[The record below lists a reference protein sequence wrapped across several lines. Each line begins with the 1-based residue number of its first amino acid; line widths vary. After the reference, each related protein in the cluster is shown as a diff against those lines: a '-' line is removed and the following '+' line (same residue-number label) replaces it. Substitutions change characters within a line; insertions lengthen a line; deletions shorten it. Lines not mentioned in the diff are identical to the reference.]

1 MTERSEASRDPA
13 DDLSGSSGSS
23 GPSGPSG
30 MPGTG
35 RGEGCPGCSGP
46 HSPTCPARPDGSAAA
61 LGDYRAAF
69 HAARLPLAVLNRD
82 GLVLAANP
90 AFGDLVGTEPDE
102 LVAATAADLTDLG
115 ADPRIW
121 SAYREV
127 LCGRSDRLR
136 CTRRLQ
142 LPDGHSMWAEVTV
155 EPLAP
160 GAGLAPGGALNA
172 GGTPNDARGTLN
184 GSGTRT
190 AGGELPAATDL
201 SVPADLPV
209 PADMSVPTDLPGS
222 SDLPMDGDL
231 PAMDG
236 VPPAGGGVRAGAG
249 QRAEED
255 HVLLSVADISDR
267 HDLLAR
273 LRHLQMHD
281 PVTRLPNRA
290 LFFERLAGALE
301 SAAFEQGGTGRIG
314 LCYLDLDGFKAVN
327 DTLGHRVG
335 DRLLSAVAQRLR
347 HCVEELSEDRLPAPP
362 DGPTASTASTTSD
375 ASAMSDASTAMPDAS
390 TASDASTAFAAPVQ
404 MTDDDTGHL
413 DGSGHLVARL
423 GGDEFAL
430 LVEDSTGTEQLAAL
444 AQRVLDA
451 LQRPFDLAGQRLSV
465 SASIGVVERA
475 ATGTTATGLM
485 QAADTTLYWAKE
497 DGKARWTLFDPER
510 NAHRMTRQALS
521 STLRPAV
528 ERGEFTLEYQPL
540 VGLGDGRAQGVEALV
555 RWRHPQFGT
564 LSPNRF
570 IGLAEENGAI
580 VELGRWVLERACRQ
594 ARAWQLERPGAQ
606 PLFVSVNVAVRQVWD
621 SDLVADVAHI
631 LAETGLPPRLLQL
644 ELTESAV
651 MGSAG
656 RPLQALQALSDM
668 GVRIAIDD
676 FGTGYSNLAYLS
688 RLPVS
693 VLKLDGSFVRGFRA
707 QEHPN
712 PADETIVEAL
722 VALAHRLGLTVT
734 AECVES
740 AEQAER
746 LRRIGCDTGQGWLYS
761 RPVAPDRVSA
771 LISAGRRT
779 GS

>member
-1 MTERSEASRDPA
+1 MTERNGTTKEPAETRPAPAGRCDDDGVAS
-13 DDLSGSSGSS
+13 
-23 GPSGPSG
+23 
-30 MPGTG
+30 
-35 RGEGCPGCSGP
+35 
-46 HSPTCPARPDGSAAA
+46 

-69 HAARLPLAVLNRD
+69 YAGRLAMAVLNRD

-90 AFGDLVGTEPDE
+90 AFGELVGADPEE
-102 LVAATAADLTDLG
+102 LVATTAADLTDLG
-115 ADPRIW
+115 ADPRVW
-121 SAYREV
+121 TAYREV
-127 LCGRSDRLR
+127 LCGRSERLH
-136 CTRRLQ
+136 CTRRLKHTEG
-142 LPDGHSMWAEVTV
+142 DSVWVEVTV
-155 EPLAP
+155 EPL
-160 GAGLAPGGALNA
+160 
-172 GGTPNDARGTLN
+172 TPEPL
-184 GSGTRT
+184 SG
-190 AGGELPAATDL
+190 
-201 SVPADLPV
+201 
-209 PADMSVPTDLPGS
+209 
-222 SDLPMDGDL
+222 
-231 PAMDG
+231 
-236 VPPAGGGVRAGAG
+236 
-249 QRAEED
+249 EERM
-255 HVLLSVADISDR
+255 LLSVADISDR

-290 LFFERLAGALE
+290 LFFERLSTALE
-301 SAAFEQGGTGRIG
+301 SASFGPSGTGRIG

-335 DRLLSAVAQRLR
+335 DRLLSAVAQRLTR
-347 HCVEELSEDRLPAPP
+347 CAESAADR
-362 DGPTASTASTTSD
+362 GPGRA
-375 ASAMSDASTAMPDAS
+375 
-390 TASDASTAFAAPVQ
+390 
-404 MTDDDTGHL
+404 
-413 DGSGHLVARL
+413 GHLVARL

-430 LVEDSTGTEQLAAL
+430 LVEDSTGTEQLAEL
-444 AQRVLDA
+444 AQCVLDA

-475 ATGTTATGLM
+475 AGGTTATGLM

-528 ERGEFTLEYQPL
+528 DRGEFTLEYQPL

-570 IGLAEENGAI
+570 IALAEENGAI
-580 VELGRWVLERACRQ
+580 VELGRWVLTRACYQ
-594 ARAWQLERPGAQ
+594 ARAWQLAHPGQ

-621 SDLVADVAHI
+621 SDLVADVAGI
-631 LAETGLPPRLLQL
+631 LAETGLPPHLLQL

-693 VLKLDGSFVRGFRA
+693 VLKLDGSFVRGFRS

-712 PADETIVEAL
+712 PADEMIVEAL

-761 RPVAPDRVSA
+761 RPVAPDRVEA
-771 LISAGRRT
+771 LLDAGRHT
-779 GS
+779 GA

>member
-1 MTERSEASRDPA
+1 MTEREDAAKESTEARPA
-13 DDLSGSSGSS
+13 
-23 GPSGPSG
+23 PSGHG
-30 MPGTG
+30 DDT
-35 RGEGCPGCSGP
+35 
-46 HSPTCPARPDGSAAA
+46 AAS
-61 LGDYRAAF
+61 LGDYRATF
-69 HAARLPLAVLNRD
+69 YAARVAMAVLNRD

-90 AFGDLVGTEPDE
+90 AFGELVGTDPAE

-115 ADPRIW
+115 ADPRVW
-121 SAYREV
+121 TAYREV
-127 LCGRSDRLR
+127 LCGRSDRMR
-136 CTRRLQ
+136 CTRRLKH
-142 LPDGHSMWAEVTV
+142 PEGHSVWVEVTV
-155 EPLAP
+155 EPL
-160 GAGLAPGGALNA
+160 
-172 GGTPNDARGTLN
+172 TPEPL
-184 GSGTRT
+184 SG
-190 AGGELPAATDL
+190 
-201 SVPADLPV
+201 
-209 PADMSVPTDLPGS
+209 
-222 SDLPMDGDL
+222 
-231 PAMDG
+231 
-236 VPPAGGGVRAGAG
+236 
-249 QRAEED
+249 EERM
-255 HVLLSVADISDR
+255 LLSVADISDR

-290 LFFERLAGALE
+290 LFFERLAAALE
-301 SAAFEQGGTGRIG
+301 TASFAPSGTGRIG

-335 DRLLSAVAQRLR
+335 DRLLSAVAQRLTR
-347 HCVEELSEDRLPAPP
+347 CAEAAEDRAP
-362 DGPTASTASTTSD
+362 GR
-375 ASAMSDASTAMPDAS
+375 
-390 TASDASTAFAAPVQ
+390 
-404 MTDDDTGHL
+404 G
-413 DGSGHLVARL
+413 GHLVARL

-430 LVEDSTGTEQLAAL
+430 LVEDSTGTDQLAEL
-444 AQRVLDA
+444 AQCVLDA

-465 SASIGVVERA
+465 SASIGVVERT

-528 ERGEFTLEYQPL
+528 DRGEFTLEYQPL
-540 VGLGDGRAQGVEALV
+540 VGLDDGRAQGVEALV

-570 IGLAEENGAI
+570 IALAEENGAI
-580 VELGRWVLERACRQ
+580 VELGRWVLERACYQ
-594 ARAWQLERPGAQ
+594 ARAWQLAHPGE

-621 SDLVADVAHI
+621 SDLVADVAGI
-631 LAETGLPPRLLQL
+631 LAETGLPPELLQL

-693 VLKLDGSFVRGFRA
+693 VLKLDGSFVRGFRS

-712 PADETIVEAL
+712 PADEMIVEAL

-761 RPVAPDRVSA
+761 RPVAPDRVEA
-771 LISAGRRT
+771 LLDAGRHT
-779 GS
+779 GA

>member
-1 MTERSEASRDPA
+1 MTERDGRPKGSGDGRRHRPLGRCDDTAASLA
-13 DDLSGSSGSS
+13 
-23 GPSGPSG
+23 
-30 MPGTG
+30 
-35 RGEGCPGCSGP
+35 
-46 HSPTCPARPDGSAAA
+46 
-61 LGDYRAAF
+61 DYRAAF
-69 HAARLPLAVLNRD
+69 HAARLPMAVLNRD

-90 AFGDLVGTEPDE
+90 AFGELVGTDPDE

-115 ADPRIW
+115 ADPRVW
-121 SAYREV
+121 TAYREV

-136 CTRRLQ
+136 CTRRLKH
-142 LPDGHSMWAEVTV
+142 PDGHSVWVEVTV
-155 EPLAP
+155 EPQ
-160 GAGLAPGGALNA
+160 
-172 GGTPNDARGTLN
+172 T
-184 GSGTRT
+184 
-190 AGGELPAATDL
+190 GE
-201 SVPADLPV
+201 
-209 PADMSVPTDLPGS
+209 
-222 SDLPMDGDL
+222 DG
-231 PAMDG
+231 
-236 VPPAGGGVRAGAG
+236 
-249 QRAEED
+249 
-255 HVLLSVADISDR
+255 VLLSVADISDR

-290 LFFERLAGALE
+290 LFFERLSTALE
-301 SAAFEQGGTGRIG
+301 AAAFEPAGTGRIG

-335 DRLLSAVAQRLR
+335 DRLLSAVAQRLTR
-347 HCVEELSEDRLPAPP
+347 CAETVGDR
-362 DGPTASTASTTSD
+362 GPG
-375 ASAMSDASTAMPDAS
+375 P
-390 TASDASTAFAAPVQ
+390 
-404 MTDDDTGHL
+404 G
-413 DGSGHLVARL
+413 GHLVARL
-423 GGDEFAL
+423 GGDEFAI
-430 LVEDSTGTEQLAAL
+430 LVEDSTGTDQLAEL
-444 AQRVLDA
+444 ARCVLDA

-475 ATGTTATGLM
+475 AAGTTATGLM
-485 QAADTTLYWAKE
+485 QAADTTLFWAKE

-528 ERGEFTLEYQPL
+528 DRGEFTLEYQPL

-570 IGLAEENGAI
+570 IALAEENGAI
-580 VELGRWVLERACRQ
+580 VELGRWVLERACHQ
-594 ARAWQLERPGAQ
+594 ARAWQLAHPGGQ

-621 SDLVADVAHI
+621 SDLVADVAGI

-693 VLKLDGSFVRGFRA
+693 VLKLDGSFVHGFRS

-712 PADETIVEAL
+712 PADEMIVEAL

-761 RPVAPDRVSA
+761 RPVAPDRVEA
-771 LISAGRRT
+771 LLDAGRRT